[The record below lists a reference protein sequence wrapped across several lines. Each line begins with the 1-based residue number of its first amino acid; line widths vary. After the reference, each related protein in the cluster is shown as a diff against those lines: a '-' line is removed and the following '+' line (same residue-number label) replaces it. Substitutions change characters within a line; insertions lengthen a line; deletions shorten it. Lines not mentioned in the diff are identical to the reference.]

1 MGPLYWENFFA
12 LFMRLLRMLNI
23 VLTII
28 SVSTTHTILYCAAT
42 ATVLYSVLYSTVL
55 YCTVL
60 TGRILQIQQMYRD
73 YWYSYR
79 TSGIYFSTVLQSS
92 STHSVLQ
99 YIIGG
104 LLNQAGPHH
113 TLLITVYS
121 TTVLYRLVQQYS
133 TVKCSTAQH
142 STVQYSTVQ

>member
-55 YCTVL
+55 YCTDRTNTVHRYSRWIGI
-60 TGRILQIQQMYRD
+60 TGT
-73 YWYSYR
+73 R
-79 TSGIYFSTVLQSS
+79 TARVVST
-92 STHSVLQ
+92 SVQ
-99 YIIGG
+99 YCRVA
-104 LLNQAGPHH
+104 LL
-113 TLLITVYS
+113 TVYYN
-121 TTVLYRLVQQYS
+121 T
-133 TVKCSTAQH
+133 
-142 STVQYSTVQ
+142 

>member
-55 YCTVL
+55 YCTDRTNTVDRWIGI
-60 TGRILQIQQMYRD
+60 TGT
-73 YWYSYR
+73 R
-79 TSGIYFSTVLQSS
+79 TARVVDST
-92 STHSVLQ
+92 
-99 YIIGG
+99 
-104 LLNQAGPHH
+104 
-113 TLLITVYS
+113 
-121 TTVLYRLVQQYS
+121 
-133 TVKCSTAQH
+133 
-142 STVQYSTVQ
+142 

>member
-42 ATVLYSVLYSTVL
+42 ATVLYSVLYSVLYCTVL

-60 TGRILQIQQMYRD
+60 TGRIL
-73 YWYSYR
+73 
-79 TSGIYFSTVLQSS
+79 
-92 STHSVLQ
+92 
-99 YIIGG
+99 
-104 LLNQAGPHH
+104 
-113 TLLITVYS
+113 
-121 TTVLYRLVQQYS
+121 
-133 TVKCSTAQH
+133 
-142 STVQYSTVQ
+142 

>member
-42 ATVLYSVLYSTVL
+42 ATVLYSVLYSTVQ

-60 TGRILQIQQMYRD
+60 T
-73 YWYSYR
+73 R
-79 TSGIYFSTVLQSS
+79 TNTVDRWIGITGTRTALVVST
-92 STHSVLQ
+92 SVQ
-99 YIIGG
+99 YCRVA
-104 LLNQAGPHH
+104 LL
-113 TLLITVYS
+113 TVYYN
-121 TTVLYRLVQQYS
+121 T
-133 TVKCSTAQH
+133 
-142 STVQYSTVQ
+142 